1 MVIQTKDADAAD
13 LVFHALADATRRDI
27 VARTMVGEQSVSAL
41 ASHYAMS
48 FPAVHKHIAVLER
61 AGLVTK
67 AREGR
72 EQLVRARV
80 EQVRRASRLL
90 DELADLWVARLNRL
104 GEILAEPQEGAGS

>member
-1 MVIQTKDADAAD
+1 MVIETTEADAVD
-13 LVFHALADATRRDI
+13 LVFRALADATRRDI
-27 VARTMVGEQSVSAL
+27 VARTMAGGQSVSTL

-61 AGLVTK
+61 AGLVAK

-80 EQVRRASRLL
+80 DEVRRASRLL
-90 DELADLWVARLNRL
+90 DELAGLWVARLDRL
-104 GEILAEPQEGAGS
+104 GGVVAGPQEGEG

>member
-1 MVIQTKDADAAD
+1 MVIGTIEGHAVD

-27 VARTMVGEQSVSAL
+27 VARTMAGGQSVSAL

-48 FPAVHKHIAVLER
+48 FPAVHKHVAVLER

-80 EQVRRASRLL
+80 DEVRRASRLL
-90 DELADLWVARLNRL
+90 DELAGLWVARLDRL
-104 GEILAEPQEGAGS
+104 GELVAEPHEGED

>member
-1 MVIQTKDADAAD
+1 MVIQAKDADVVD

-27 VARTMVGEQSVSAL
+27 VARTMVGGQSVSAL
-41 ASHYAMS
+41 ASHYEMS

-90 DELADLWVARLNRL
+90 DELADLWVARLGRL
-104 GEILAEPQEGAGS
+104 GEILAEPQEGEGS